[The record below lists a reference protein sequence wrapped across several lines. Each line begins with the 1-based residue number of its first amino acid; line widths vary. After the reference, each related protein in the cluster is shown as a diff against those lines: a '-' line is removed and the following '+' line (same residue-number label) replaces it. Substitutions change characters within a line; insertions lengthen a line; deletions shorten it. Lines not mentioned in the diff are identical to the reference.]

1 MCRLTPGARAE
12 GYASS
17 MRRPHLVL
25 LIPSILLAA
34 ASARA
39 AGVVGNGTPG
49 SCTEAA
55 LNAALTGGGS
65 VSFNCGPGPVTIGI
79 TSQKTIAAA
88 TTLDGGNLVTLDG
101 GNATRL
107 FLTNYQVPFTV
118 RNLTLQNAR
127 TTDVGAAIR
136 AGYQAPLTV
145 TDSRFYGN
153 VCTQAG
159 PDVGGG
165 AIYVQGGDTLVQ
177 RVTFSG
183 NRGGN
188 GGAMGNLQSRTTIED
203 SFFAGNQTNAG
214 GTGGGAGGALYVDGS
229 NGGSITIRRT
239 VFEGNVSTGLGGAIH
254 TYLYA
259 GASQLVVED
268 SLFRDNST
276 QNNGGAIY
284 HQNGGLTIERSTFD
298 GNQTVGQGGALWLLE
313 TWSGVISNSTFTGN
327 RANGVRPNNGSTG
340 LGGAILLNANNNV
353 TLQHLTIAD
362 NFADWVGGGICG
374 GASVTLRGSIVA
386 HNTVLNGGNPWNI
399 AHNCCTQM
407 TDGGGNLQFPN
418 RANPSDPNDPN
429 CTAGVVIGDPLLLP
443 LADNGGLTPTRAT
456 PAGSPARERVTSGC
470 PPPATDQRGV
480 ARPQGAA
487 CDAGAWEAP
496 EPAIAIAAASRAEGN
511 AGSALLSLA
520 VSLSEPASE
529 TVTVAYATSDVDATA
544 GLDYTPV
551 SGTLT
556 FPVGATIRT
565 VDVPVLGD
573 LLDENDESLRVTL
586 SSPVNATLA
595 SSQALGTILD
605 DDPLPSLTIGDAALA
620 EGDAGTRLATLTVT
634 LSAPSGRAAS
644 VSFATA
650 AGTATSPA
658 DFGSVSGTLDFPP
671 GTTARSL
678 SVPVFGDALDEP
690 DESFAV
696 NLSAAQNAAVAD
708 GQGLVTIQDD
718 DAPGLAVEDLT
729 VAEGPA
735 GATTATFRVRLAPA
749 PSGTV
754 TVDYATVDGSALAG
768 SDYGAAA
775 GSLSFDAA
783 HTERTVAVSVS
794 GDLLR
799 EGPETFTLQLSN
811 ASGAPVAR
819 AAGTATVIDFQPPD
833 WNADGQGDLL
843 FRHAVSG
850 RSVLWLMNG
859 LTRVQGLF
867 TTPDGWPDTS
877 WQVRGTRDFDLDG
890 RTDLL
895 WRRET
900 TGELRLWLMNGSAR
914 VAELPLAPERLAD
927 TNWQLAATGELDGD
941 GQPDLIFRH
950 AASGRMVV
958 WLMQGA
964 ARRQGTFTSPDQLA
978 DLNWRLA
985 GTGDFDGD
993 QHADLLWQHA
1003 VSGKLVAWLMNGTAR
1018 VGASYLTPSGVA
1030 DSAWSVHAVGDF
1042 TGDGKPDLLWR
1053 HAVSGKLVAWVMDGL
1068 LRQSGQF
1075 LSPDTIGDLNWRI
1088 VGPR

>member
-1 MCRLTPGARAE
+1 MRPRLLALLP
-12 GYASS
+12 
-17 MRRPHLVL
+17 LVL
-25 LIPSILLAA
+25 PSLAL
-34 ASARA
+34 A

-55 LNAALTGGGS
+55 LNAALAGGGS
-65 VSFNCGPGPVTIGI
+65 VTFNCGPGPVTIAI
-79 TSQKTIAAA
+79 TAQKTIAAS
-88 TTLDGGNLVTLDG
+88 TTIDGGNLVTLDG

-127 TTDVGAAIR
+127 TTDVGGAIR

-165 AIYVQGGDTLVQ
+165 AIYVQGGDTLIQ

-203 SFFAGNQTNAG
+203 SAFLNNLTNGA

-229 NGGSITIRRT
+229 NAGSITIRRV
-239 VFEGNVSTGLGGAIH
+239 VFDGNVATSHGGAIH

-259 GASQLVVED
+259 GQSQLVVED
-268 SLFRDNST
+268 SLFRNNST

-284 HQNGGLTIERSTFD
+284 HQNGGLTVDRSTFT

-313 TWSGVISNSTFTGN
+313 SWSGAIRNSTFTGN

-340 LGGAILLNANNNV
+340 LGGAILLNANNNLS
-353 TLQHLTIAD
+353 LQHLTIAD

-374 GASVTLRGSIVA
+374 GANVSLRGSIVA
-386 HNTVLNGGNPWNI
+386 RNTVLNGGNPWNI

-407 TDGGGNLQFPN
+407 ADGGGNLQFPN
-418 RANPSDPNDPN
+418 RANPTDPNDPN
-429 CTAGVVIGDPLLLP
+429 CTAGVTIGDPLLLP
-443 LADNGGLTPTRAT
+443 LADNGGLTPTRAL
-456 PAGSPARERVTSGC
+456 PPGSPARERVTSGC
-470 PPPATDQRGV
+470 PPPAADQRGV

-487 CDAGAWEAP
+487 CDAGAYEAP
-496 EPAIAIAAASRAEGN
+496 EPTISIAGASLAEGN
-511 AGSALLSLA
+511 AGSALLQLA
-520 VSLSEPASE
+520 VTLSESPTE
-529 TVTVAYATSDVDATA
+529 VVTVAYATSDVEATA
-544 GLDYTPV
+544 GVDYTAV
-551 SGTLT
+551 AGTLS
-556 FPVGATIRT
+556 FPVGVTART

-573 LLDENDESLRVTL
+573 LLDEADEAFRVTL
-586 SSPVNATLA
+586 SSPANATLA
-595 SSQALGTILD
+595 ASQALGTILD
-605 DDPLPSLTIGDAALA
+605 DDPLPSLTIGDVAVA
-620 EGDAGTRLATLTVT
+620 EGDAGTRLATLTAS
-634 LSAPSGRAAS
+634 LSAPSGRAVG
-644 VSFATA
+644 VSFATV
-650 AGTATSPA
+650 AGTAASPA
-658 DFGSVSGTLDFPP
+658 DFGSVSGTLDFAP

-678 SVPVFGDALDEP
+678 AVPVFGDVLDEP
-690 DESFAV
+690 DETFAV
-696 NLSAAQNAAVAD
+696 LLSAPQNASLAD
-708 GQGLVTIQDD
+708 GQASVTIQDD

-749 PSGTV
+749 PAGAV
-754 TVDYATVDGSALAG
+754 TVDYATADGSAQAG
-768 SDYGAAA
+768 SDYGATS

-783 HTERTVAVSVS
+783 HTERTVSVSVT

-819 AAGTATVIDFQPPD
+819 AAGSATVVDFQPPD
-833 WNADGQGDLL
+833 WNADGQGDIL

-850 RSVLWLMNG
+850 RTVLWLMNG
-859 LTRVQGLF
+859 LTRFQGLF
-867 TTPDGWPDTS
+867 TTPDGWPDTT

-890 RTDLL
+890 RSDLL
-895 WRRET
+895 WRRDS
-900 TGELRLWLMNGSAR
+900 TGELRLWLMNGSTR
-914 VAELPLAPERLAD
+914 VGDVPLTPDRLAD
-927 TNWQLAATGELDGD
+927 ASWQLPATGDLDGD
-941 GQPDLIFRH
+941 GQPDLVFRH
-950 AASGRMVV
+950 AASGRIVV

-964 ARRQGTFTSPDQLA
+964 ARRQGAFTTPDQLA
-978 DLNWRLA
+978 DLGWRLA

-993 QHADLLWQHA
+993 NRADLLWQHA
-1003 VSGKLVAWLMNGTAR
+1003 VSGKLVAWLMNGTVRA
-1018 VGASYLTPSGVA
+1018 GASYLTPSGVT
-1030 DSAWSVHAVGDF
+1030 DPAWSVHAVGDL
-1042 TGDGKPDLLWR
+1042 TGDGRPDLLWR
-1053 HAVSGKLVAWVMDGL
+1053 HASSGKLVVWVMEGL
-1068 LRQSGQF
+1068 VRQSGQF